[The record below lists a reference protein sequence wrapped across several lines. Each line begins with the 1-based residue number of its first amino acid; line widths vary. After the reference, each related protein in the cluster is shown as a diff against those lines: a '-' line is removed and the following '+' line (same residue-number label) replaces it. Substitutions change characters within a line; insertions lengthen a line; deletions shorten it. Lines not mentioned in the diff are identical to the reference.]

1 MSTSP
6 STPSFDGE
14 DAMLEQ
20 LSRRNAQSKAAPA
33 RGSDLG
39 QRHAMIAEAAY
50 YCAERRGFAPG
61 HELEDWVQAEAQM
74 ARSGV
79 GRPKAA
85 DPRAAGSH

>member
-20 LSRRNAQSKAAPA
+20 LSRRNAQGKSAKG
-33 RGSDLG
+33 RGSDLV

-50 YCAERRGFAPG
+50 YCAQRRGFAPG
-61 HELEDWVQAEAQM
+61 HELEDWLQAEAEIC
-74 ARSGV
+74 SLL
-79 GRPKAA
+79 
-85 DPRAAGSH
+85 H

>member
-20 LSRRNAQSKAAPA
+20 LSRRNAQGKSAPA
-33 RGSDLG
+33 RGSDPT

-50 YCAERRGFAPG
+50 YCAERRGFAAG
-61 HELEDWVQAEAQM
+61 HELEDWVQAEAQI

-79 GRPKAA
+79 GQSNAA
-85 DPRAAGSH
+85 DSRAAGPR

>member
-20 LSRRNAQSKAAPA
+20 LSRRNAQSKVAPA

-50 YCAERRGFAPG
+50 YCAERRGFAAG
-61 HELEDWVQAEAQM
+61 HELEDWVQAEAQI

-79 GRPKAA
+79 AQPKAA
-85 DPRAAGSH
+85 DPRAAGSR